1 MHSSPAQSQTVRRG
15 EQKKVCTLR
24 ADGGRV
30 SRLDKKSGEQGDA
43 LDECDAESLLDPE
56 LVMVKIIGGLMM
68 SKLCHGKGR
77 QGRAVVKRLKGQY

>member
-1 MHSSPAQSQTVRRG
+1 M
-15 EQKKVCTLR
+15 R

-56 LVMVKIIGGLMM
+56 LVMVAAVKIIGGVMM

-77 QGRAVVKRLKGQY
+77 QGRAVQLLILHVGHVVKRLKGQY